1 MTPKQYAL
9 CEFIRDYTN
18 KNGYSP
24 NFEEMKNF
32 MGLKSKSGIH
42 RLIKG
47 LETQNMLSRTP
58 YQHRGVAL
66 PTNFQEVTN
75 DDCTHIPLYGKIAAG
90 LPIEAIADTSNK
102 IAVPNTMIGSGE
114 YYALKVEG
122 DSMINAGIMNG
133 DTVIIHHTENAHN
146 GQIVVALIDEY
157 EVTLKKFFHRNNTI
171 ALEPANPAYET
182 RIFPEERVK
191 VQGILAGLLRQYEGN

>member
-9 CEFIRDYTN
+9 WEFIKNYTT

-42 RLIKG
+42 RLVKE
-47 LETQNMLSRTP
+47 LENQNIITHTP
-58 YQHRGVAL
+58 HQHRGLSLAEI
-66 PTNFQEVTN
+66 QEISN
-75 DDCTHIPLYGKIAAG
+75 DSCIQLPLYGKIAAG
-90 LPIEAIADTSNK
+90 LPIEALTDTNAK
-102 IAVPNTMIGSGE
+102 IAVPAEMIGSGE

-122 DSMINAGIMNG
+122 DSMINAGIMDG
-133 DTVIIHHTENAHN
+133 DTVIIRHTEHAQN

-157 EVTLKKFFHRNNTI
+157 EVTLKKFYHRNNTI

-182 RIFPEERVK
+182 RIFAEERVHI
-191 VQGILAGLLRQYEGN
+191 QGILAGLMRQYEGN